1 MIQKKI
7 SEENSKPLMK
17 EVKGLGKWSYALF
30 TWPECVPPIHILKS
44 KVKPSE
50 GRALGVTGPRGH
62 SLVKEARPSL
72 PFQHG
77 RTLAC
82 KAPPGRNGP
91 LPDPESADAFIL
103 DF

>member
-17 EVKGLGKWSYALF
+17 ETKGLGKWSYALF
-30 TWPECVPPIHILKS
+30 TGPECVPPTHILNS

-62 SLVKEARPSL
+62 SLVKEAWTQLALPAREDACLQGTAWEKRALARP
-72 PFQHG
+72 
-77 RTLAC
+77 
-82 KAPPGRNGP
+82 
-91 LPDPESADAFIL
+91 
-103 DF
+103 